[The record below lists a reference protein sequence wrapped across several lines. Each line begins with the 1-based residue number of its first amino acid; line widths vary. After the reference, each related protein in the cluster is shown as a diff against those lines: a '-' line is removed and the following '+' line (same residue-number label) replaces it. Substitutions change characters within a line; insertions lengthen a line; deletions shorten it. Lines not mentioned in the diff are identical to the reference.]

1 MGKSLQGAG
10 GSLVAG
16 VVIKAI
22 LTRTLLYSEY
32 QNRYPEKWLKELFIE
47 LHKVFESFDGSMLL
61 SGFMG
66 LIEEFT
72 GTIYF
77 IYAEHPYPVIYR
89 EGKAE
94 FLDNTTEFRKFGTPG
109 LVGKISLLVKKLEPG
124 DILFVGSDGK
134 DDLILSNNGQ
144 EIINEDETLFL
155 RLVEDAKGDLEK
167 LIEKIKQTGKLMDD
181 ISLIRISYKENQ
193 QESLNQI
200 LSLEERDKILNQVKL
215 LSSENR
221 WKDLKNYLEEIH
233 QKYYNVDFV
242 MRELI
247 NIYYKLEQ
255 YSKVI
260 TEGEQ
265 YLEAHPYDNE
275 ILLKVSRCYLITK
288 NYEKAIELSERLDLR
303 EPNNVS
309 NLFTLVNCYNLIGDK
324 KRAIKVLNRLL
335 DLAPEKEE
343 TKRLRNLILGY

>member
-1 MGKSLQGAG
+1 
-10 GSLVAG
+10 
-16 VVIKAI
+16 
-22 LTRTLLYSEY
+22 
-32 QNRYPEKWLKELFIE
+32 
-47 LHKVFESFDGSMLL
+47 
-61 SGFMG
+61 
-66 LIEEFT
+66 
-72 GTIYF
+72 
-77 IYAEHPYPVIYR
+77 
-89 EGKAE
+89 
-94 FLDNTTEFRKFGTPG
+94 
-109 LVGKISLLVKKLEPG
+109 
-124 DILFVGSDGK
+124 
-134 DDLILSNNGQ
+134 
-144 EIINEDETLFL
+144 
-155 RLVEDAKGDLEK
+155 
-167 LIEKIKQTGKLMDD
+167 
-181 ISLIRISYKENQ
+181 
-193 QESLNQI
+193 
-200 LSLEERDKILNQVKL
+200 VKL

-233 QKYYNVDFV
+233 QKYYNVDFI
-242 MRELI
+242 MLELI